1 MMERVDT
8 LMQRALSENIF
19 PGGVLLFSKED
30 ALIFGKA
37 YGYAN
42 IFSKRK
48 MTRDTVFDLASLTK
62 PLATT
67 LAVMRLIQQGK
78 LDLEQNLGSV
88 LPQFK
93 KTDKDH
99 INIRGLLGHN
109 SGLPDYRPY
118 YKTLCELAPEVRK
131 DSLRDLLVKE
141 SLLFPAGERVL
152 YSDLGFM
159 LLEWIVENLSGRR
172 LDHFVS
178 EAVYRPIGVSPDAEQ
193 GLFFVDRALKPC
205 KERFAATE
213 LCPWRNILIEGMV
226 HDENAYV
233 VGGVAGHAGLFGTA
247 DDVHRLLSELLASF
261 HGYSFVDLFP
271 KILLHTFF
279 ERHGDIDRPL
289 GFDCPSWPDASC
301 GKYFSE
307 TSVGHLGFTG
317 TSFWMDLDRSI
328 IVILLTNRVHPSR
341 NNTKIKAFR
350 PKLHDVVM
358 ETLNPNVA

>member
-1 MMERVDT
+1 MMKRVDT
-8 LMQRALSENIF
+8 LMQRALSENVF
-19 PGGVLLFSKED
+19 PGGVLLVSKED
-30 ALIFGKA
+30 SLVLVKA

-48 MTRDTVFDLASLTK
+48 MTRATIFDLASLTK

-67 LAVMRLIQQGK
+67 LAIMRLIQQCK
-78 LDLEQNLGSV
+78 LDLEQNLGAV

-93 KTDKDH
+93 KTDKEH
-99 INIRGLLGHN
+99 IRIKELLCHN

-118 YKTLCELAPEVRK
+118 YKTLCELPSEVRK

-141 SLLFPAGERVL
+141 FLLFPTGGREL

-159 LLEWIVENLSGRR
+159 VLEWIAESLSGRR

-178 EAVYRPIGVSPDAEQ
+178 EEIYRMLGLSPDAGR
-193 GLFFVDRALKPC
+193 GLFFVDRVLKPG
-205 KERFAATE
+205 KESFAATE
-213 LCPWRNILIEGMV
+213 LCPWRNILLEGTV

-247 DDVHRLLSELLASF
+247 DDIHSLLSELLASF
-261 HGYSFVDLFP
+261 HGYSLVDLFP
-271 KILLHTFF
+271 KALIQTFF
-279 ERHGDIDRPL
+279 ERQGDKGRPL

-301 GKYFSE
+301 GKFFSE
-307 TSVGHLGFTG
+307 RSVGHLGFTG

-350 PKLHDVVM
+350 PKLHDTVM
-358 ETLNPNVA
+358 ETIKILR